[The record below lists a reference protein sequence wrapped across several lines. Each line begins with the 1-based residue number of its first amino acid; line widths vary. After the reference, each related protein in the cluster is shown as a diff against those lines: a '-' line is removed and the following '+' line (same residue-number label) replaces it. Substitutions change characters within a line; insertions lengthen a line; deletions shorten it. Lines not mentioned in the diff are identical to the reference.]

1 MFDTILKK
9 LRTAPETSA
18 ALYSANA
25 EAIAARPAAVAALAA
40 AEAERAGLL
49 LTGSEKEILSSEGR
63 IASARIALD
72 RIEAAAAELAR
83 RAAEAENREA
93 SEALDR
99 ERDAVEA
106 VASRIAS
113 SLVGSYA
120 QHSAALAGLLH
131 NLANAEAAVAAINGK
146 LIAAGRGDEILPP
159 VETRVLGAGNC
170 LETVASLLS
179 LTSLR
184 PVAGGDGWGSGKAVA
199 REYNLPNGER

>member
-1 MFDTILKK
+1 MFDVLKR
-9 LRTAPETSA
+9 LRTSPETSA
-18 ALYSANA
+18 ALHTANA
-25 EAIAARPAAVAALAA
+25 EAVAARPAAVAALAA

-49 LTGSEKEILSSEGR
+49 LTGSDKEILAAETR
-63 IASARIALD
+63 ITSARIALD
-72 RIEAAAAELAR
+72 RIDAAAAELSR
-83 RAAEAENREA
+83 RAAEAEKREA
-93 SEALDR
+93 NEALDR

-106 VASRIAS
+106 VATRIAS
-113 SLVGSYA
+113 SLVADYGR
-120 QHSAALAGLLH
+120 HSAALAGLLRG
-131 NLANAEAAVAAINGK
+131 LSMSEAAVSSINAK
-146 LIAAGRGDEILPP
+146 LIAAGRGADVLPS